1 MTQNEWRCALCNNGT
16 MTQIPLAAAA
26 EIKISF
32 SGDEARKAA
41 RALELKSNEGRSRT
55 IHFWD
60 SPEKGSEGVSLPFLG
75 RGVIIRLRLDDE
87 DRGAKRKGDMT
98 VKLRPCPSLPSDWQ
112 KDLKDEDE
120 GWEFTIEEDRTGPAF
135 TPVLSASLQ
144 ADRKV
149 EAEIAESVLGPEGGV
164 LDHLLI
170 KPHRDL
176 LKSAVGVKKGD
187 LADLRALGP
196 VHAVKWKQE
205 WDGLPRPVAIE
216 EWITGALRFLEVS
229 VRTSTA
235 EAAEAEELLVRTLR
249 ERDVEPPRF
258 GETKT
263 KAVLTALARTLG
275 I

>member
-1 MTQNEWRCALCNNGT
+1 MTR
-16 MTQIPLAAAA
+16 IPSAKAA

-41 RALELKSNEGRSRT
+41 LALGLKDGEGHSRT

-60 SPEKGSEGVSLPFLG
+60 SPGKGGGDDAISLPFLD

-87 DRGAKRKGDMT
+87 DHGSKRKADVT
-98 VKLRPCPSLPSDWQ
+98 VKLRPCPPLPPEWQ
-112 KDLKDEDE
+112 EDLKDEDE
-120 GWEFTIEEDRTGPAF
+120 DWEFTIEEDRTGPAF
-135 TPVLSASLQ
+135 TPVLSASLR

-149 EAEIAESVLGPEGGV
+149 EAKIIESALGPGHGA
-164 LDHLLI
+164 LDDLLA
-170 KPHRDL
+170 KPHRDFL
-176 LKSAVGVKKGD
+176 EDAVGLKRGD

-205 WDGLPRPVAIE
+205 WDGLPDPVAIE
-216 EWITGALRFLEVS
+216 EWTTGTLRFLEVS

-235 EAAEAEELLVRTLR
+235 EAAEAGQLLARALR
-249 ERDVEPPRF
+249 KRDVEPPRS

-263 KAVLTALARTLG
+263 RAVLTALAADLG
-275 I
+275 L

>member
-1 MTQNEWRCALCNNGT
+1 
-16 MTQIPLAAAA
+16 MTQIPSAAGA

-41 RALELKSNEGRSRT
+41 RALELKSGEGRSRT
-55 IHFWD
+55 IYFWD
-60 SPEKGSEGVSLPFLG
+60 SPEEGSDGLSLPFLD
-75 RGVIIRLRLDDE
+75 RGVIIRLRLDAE
-87 DRGAKRKGDMT
+87 DHGAKRKADMT
-98 VKLRPCPSLPSDWQ
+98 VKLRPCPPLPPDWQ
-112 KDLKDEDE
+112 KGLKDEDE
-120 GWEFTIEEDRTGPAF
+120 DWEFTIEEDRTGPAF

-144 ADRKV
+144 GDRKV
-149 EAEIAESVLGPEGGV
+149 EAELAESALGPGRGA

-176 LKSAVGVKKGD
+176 LESAVGLKKGD

-205 WDGLPRPVAIE
+205 WDALPRPVAIE
-216 EWITGALRFLEVS
+216 EWTTRTLRFLEVS

-235 EAAEAEELLVRTLR
+235 EAAEAEKLLERALR
-249 ERDVEPPRF
+249 KRDVEPPRF

-263 KAVLTALARTLG
+263 RAVLTALARNLG
-275 I
+275 L